1 MSVDQKI
8 EFKFGYSA
16 GETQKLEQ
24 ALCRLLECHG
34 YKDNTIQTQLMILRE
49 LIISGEKL
57 DGCKRSEADMTV
69 HLHIE
74 NDSITVEVNKP
85 IDESVYDRLQEL
97 DNTIQWIRGCQDPL
111 APGML
116 RPAETVDTAHSD
128 QTNGF
133 ALARLAQK
141 ENAIIDFYV
150 SEDNI
155 LKLSAVR
162 KLNAESINVG

>member
-1 MSVDQKI
+1 MSMDQSM

-24 ALCRLLECHG
+24 ALFTLLKYHG
-34 YKDNTIQTQLMILRE
+34 YNDNTIQTQLMILRE

-57 DGCKRSEADMTV
+57 DGRERSESEMTV

-74 NDSITVEVNKP
+74 NDSITVEVKRP
-85 IDESVYDRLQEL
+85 VDESVYGRLQEL

-111 APGML
+111 APEMV
-116 RPAETVDTAHSD
+116 RPPELADTSHID
-128 QTNGF
+128 RTNGF
-133 ALARLAQK
+133 ALARLAQN
-141 ENAIIDFYV
+141 ESAVIDFYV

-155 LKLSAVR
+155 LNLSAVR
-162 KLNAESINVG
+162 KLDADGINVG

>member
-1 MSVDQKI
+1 MDQSI
-8 EFKFGYSA
+8 DFKCDYSA

-24 ALCRLLECHG
+24 ALCRLLEHHG
-34 YKDNTIQTQLMILRE
+34 YKDYTIRTQLMILRE
-49 LIISGEKL
+49 LIISGETL
-57 DGCKRSEADMTV
+57 DGRKRSESEMTV

-74 NDSITVEVNKP
+74 NDSIIVEIKKP
-85 IDESVYDRLQEL
+85 VDESVYDRLQEL
-97 DNTIQWIRGCQDPL
+97 DKTIQWIRGCQDPL

-116 RPAETVDTAHSD
+116 RPAETADNSHIAGP
-128 QTNGF
+128 NCF

-141 ENAIIDFYV
+141 ENAVIDFYV

-162 KLNAESINVG
+162 KLKADGINAG

>member
-1 MSVDQKI
+1 MDQSI

-24 ALCRLLECHG
+24 AFCKLLEYHG
-34 YKDNTIQTQLMILRE
+34 YNDKTIQTQLMILRE

-57 DGCKRSEADMTV
+57 DGRKRSESEMTV

-74 NDSITVEVNKP
+74 NDSIIVEINKP
-85 IDESVYDRLQEL
+85 VDESIYGRLQEL

-111 APGML
+111 AAGML
-116 RPAETVDTAHSD
+116 RPAETAYTSHIDD
-128 QTNGF
+128 TNGF

-141 ENAIIDFYV
+141 ENAVIDFYV

-162 KLNAESINVG
+162 KLAADGIGVG